1 MGGLKKPRTP
11 CPGLYS
17 VWYKLIH
24 FSPLLNPSIQRMCN
38 TLNILCSRCREQDKS
53 HPHFIF
59 YFKLSIVTPDYIS
72 ELINLNCS
80 FNISFKFSLKT
91 IIMSSFWVLSWCT
104 FKNSTK
110 ILEVIL
116 MHLFKVCHE
125 DGYDEINELSNF
137 ECYLVSCFN
146 KLRDTA
152 DDLGSKKTFLR
163 T

>member
-1 MGGLKKPRTP
+1 MAQSFVRLPFDFTFSFVFMISVYSDVNSFKLFLHVSAYFQQPIGRGTPTHGGYQQEMGGLKKPRTP

-91 IIMSSFWVLSWCT
+91 IIMSSF
-104 FKNSTK
+104 
-110 ILEVIL
+110 
-116 MHLFKVCHE
+116 
-125 DGYDEINELSNF
+125 
-137 ECYLVSCFN
+137 
-146 KLRDTA
+146 
-152 DDLGSKKTFLR
+152 
-163 T
+163 